1 MSSFPVSSSRRSF
14 WRDESPA
21 ITPGSPGPSRLSKHD
36 VENYLSFATHLD
48 RTEEYDLSWRLSH
61 PPDAHRQQKV
71 PIPVAAESERGME
84 DESELEDLDEEV
96 GTENEGGNHQ
106 SSSPSKLR
114 RVDGPGFAPS
124 YQDVSGVL
132 HKNKK
137 RKRDDKD
144 KERESIKWPLSTAE
158 LDKQSQQKGGIGIDS
173 LEDTVKSFAMS
184 YIRLNGLKSP
194 YTDCKQSKGEGEESL
209 SAQIFDPDLEQE
221 IESNLPDDFI
231 KSTKKYLNRMLMNL
245 AVIRPADIGKKRRLM
260 GTIDWMGV
268 LSAASLDKDFEPLVK
283 GANGRLREL
292 YKVDDHDLLIHRL
305 GILHRSEAN
314 PEESIL
320 DSLYDTVLP
329 KTNHAIRPHQ
339 SQKELENRAEKRRL
353 KEESRL
359 AKLSTQS
366 SSIPANPK
374 PKRTKG
380 KYTKRD

>member
-21 ITPGSPGPSRLSKHD
+21 ITPGSPGPSRLSKRD

-61 PPDAHRQQKV
+61 PPDAHMQQKV
-71 PIPVAAESERGME
+71 PIPVAAESERGIE
-84 DESELEDLDEEV
+84 DESELEDLDAEV
-96 GTENEGGNHQ
+96 ETENQEGNHQ
-106 SSSPSKLR
+106 SSSPNKLR

-144 KERESIKWPLSTAE
+144 KERERFKWPLSTAE
-158 LDKQSQQKGGIGIDS
+158 LDKQSEKDGGIGIDS
-173 LEDTVKSFAMS
+173 LEDTIKSFAMS

-194 YTDCKQSKGEGEESL
+194 YTDHKQSQGEGEESL
-209 SAQIFDPDLEQE
+209 SNQIFDPDLEQE
-221 IESNLPDDFI
+221 MESSLPDDFI
-231 KSTKKYLNRMLMNL
+231 KSTKEYLNRMLTNL
-245 AVIRPADIGKKRRLM
+245 AVIRPADIGKKRRQM

-283 GANGRLREL
+283 DANGRLREM
-292 YKVDDHDLLIHRL
+292 YKVDDHDLLTHRL
-305 GILHRSEAN
+305 GILHRPKVN
-314 PEESIL
+314 PEASIL
-320 DSLYDTVLP
+320 DCLYDTVLP
-329 KTNHAIRPHQ
+329 KTNNAIRPHQ

-359 AKLSTQS
+359 ARLSKQPS
-366 SSIPANPK
+366 SVPANPK
-374 PKRTKG
+374 PKRTKR